1 MNCKINRIIQ
11 IHNER
16 ERLKK
21 RSENLW
27 TVALFA
33 ILTVGL
39 IVIMSYP

>member
-1 MNCKINRIIQ
+1 MHKINRIIQ

-27 TVALFA
+27 TVALFTV
-33 ILTVGL
+33 LTIGL
-39 IVIMSYP
+39 FVFMHYPV